1 MLASETVWWDIIP
14 FGTTLSQGAKMP
26 LIRHSLDQILEA
38 YHDRV
43 KTASTEVR
51 GDVNRLGES
60 QAAID

>member
-1 MLASETVWWDIIP
+1 
-14 FGTTLSQGAKMP
+14 MP